1 MALPSTVKS
10 IQREAQTPPARV
22 LMLEQHFS
30 VSEIA
35 EKWSVSHNFVLEKFQ
50 DEPGIVRSP
59 GKRGLIRIP
68 ASTLERVYKGML
80 EAAAG
85 R

>member
-1 MALPSTVKS
+1 MLPSTRPS
-10 IQREAQTPPARV
+10 RREIETPPANV
-22 LMLEQHFS
+22 LMLEQHYS

-35 EKWSVSHNFVLEKFQ
+35 EKWAVSHNFVLEKFQ

-68 ASTLERVYKGML
+68 TSVLERVYKAML
-80 EAAAG
+80 LAG
-85 R
+85 GRR